1 MLIETICRDVD
12 ATSIDLFI
20 QNIYHAQKLCI
31 KIIGA
36 LCSDTDETENSSLK
50 IMLLSSINQQYH
62 ISFSRCNH
70 LL

>member
-1 MLIETICRDVD
+1 MMLIETICRDVD

-36 LCSDTDETENSSLK
+36 LCSDTDETENFSLET
-50 IMLLSSINQQYH
+50 MLSSISNKCY
-62 ISFSRCNH
+62 IKINEIRNI
-70 LL
+70 